1 MKASKKLK
9 NKIIIWNLIFL
20 IVLLLVLAIDII
32 ENTDTDFN
40 QGIFFQTRI
49 QGTGVDANVTLN
61 YTVIGNSGCS
71 ECGNMSSGQLNY
83 LMSGNFTSEINDTGS
98 TTSNFDTIKWTVNLV
113 NTSDVIGFSF
123 VQIIVG
129 NAKIG
134 FFIGMGELQIPHLQ
148 IIYYKQT

>member
-49 QGTGVDANVTLN
+49 LAT
-61 YTVIGNSGCS
+61 
-71 ECGNMSSGQLNY
+71 
-83 LMSGNFTSEINDTGS
+83 
-98 TTSNFDTIKWTVNLV
+98 
-113 NTSDVIGFSF
+113 
-123 VQIIVG
+123 
-129 NAKIG
+129 
-134 FFIGMGELQIPHLQ
+134 
-148 IIYYKQT
+148 